1 MRRLNATKRRG
12 RPPLKNTR
20 RCERTHLKPGTGE
33 AWRFSALNKDS
44 SALAPPLQG
53 LDRYCTV
60 NCTVLLRDAVPDVAF
75 TVIV

>member
-44 SALAPPLQG
+44 SALAPARP
-53 LDRYCTV
+53 DRYCTV